1 MCTSFKAKCESTVS
15 AGYCM
20 RLHFVEAR
28 SADLCDSITY
38 KYTFRALLVIL
49 RHYSYVLGIN
59 WFYAETYAEPFE

>member
-1 MCTSFKAKCESTVS
+1 
-15 AGYCM
+15 M

-49 RHYSYVLGIN
+49 GHYSLCARDKLVLRGN
-59 WFYAETYAEPFE
+59 LRGEPFE